1 MTKILIGEDFCMI
14 SGHAPDP
21 VVCHGIS
28 AISQMLGNYLE
39 RDGLGVM
46 EKGEGYLKITQNKK
60 CKQMEGIG
68 ILFGAAYHAF
78 TDIAE
83 EYPGNIE
90 IELAGK
96 EDWE

>member
-1 MTKILIGEDFCMI
+1 
-14 SGHAPDP
+14 
-21 VVCHGIS
+21 
-28 AISQMLGNYLE
+28 
-39 RDGLGVM
+39 M

>member
-1 MTKILIGEDFCMI
+1 MTKILIGEDFCEI
-14 SGHAPDP
+14 SGNAPDP

-28 AISQMLGNYLE
+28 AISQMAGNYLE
-39 RDGLGVM
+39 RGGLGVM

-68 ILFGAAYHAF
+68 ILFGAVYRAF
-78 TDIAE
+78 MDIAE

-96 EDWE
+96 ED